1 MQQSLQIGKTQWICV
16 QEPNK
21 EIINQLA
28 QEYGF
33 HEVIVDDLIEINAQ
47 SKIDSNSKHFFLALT
62 FTKYLENDQRY
73 LFNELDVIIGDNY
86 IITTNSL
93 ESKSINDLFEAF
105 KNQADPVEWSEKESP
120 YYILYRIIDIYYD
133 KMIRSLAMSSKKLLE
148 IQDNIAEKKA
158 ENQVVEDLMNEDL
171 NKIFIKHNF
180 LSQQDIMDD
189 LKDHVNN
196 LHAKQLNVYFNS
208 LKVKLSRIVSTINIL
223 TEKNES
229 LMSAYNTF
237 TGIKN
242 NKSVTRL
249 TFVNAIFMPLTLIA
263 GIGWMSERSM
273 MTGSQNW
280 RISYPLFLLLCLA
293 LGFVTYRVFR
303 KLIMKK

>member
-1 MQQSLQIGKTQWICV
+1 
-16 QEPNK
+16 
-21 EIINQLA
+21 
-28 QEYGF
+28 
-33 HEVIVDDLIEINAQ
+33 
-47 SKIDSNSKHFFLALT
+47 
-62 FTKYLENDQRY
+62 
-73 LFNELDVIIGDNY
+73 
-86 IITTNSL
+86 
-93 ESKSINDLFEAF
+93 
-105 KNQADPVEWSEKESP
+105 
-120 YYILYRIIDIYYD
+120 
-133 KMIRSLAMSSKKLLE
+133 MSGKKLLE
-148 IQDNIAEKKA
+148 IQDNIADKKA

-189 LKDHVNN
+189 LKDHVSN

-263 GIGWMSERSM
+263 GIGGMSERSM
-273 MTGSQNW
+273 MT
-280 RISYPLFLLLCLA
+280 
-293 LGFVTYRVFR
+293 
-303 KLIMKK
+303 

>member
-1 MQQSLQIGKTQWICV
+1 
-16 QEPNK
+16 
-21 EIINQLA
+21 
-28 QEYGF
+28 
-33 HEVIVDDLIEINAQ
+33 
-47 SKIDSNSKHFFLALT
+47 
-62 FTKYLENDQRY
+62 
-73 LFNELDVIIGDNY
+73 
-86 IITTNSL
+86 
-93 ESKSINDLFEAF
+93 
-105 KNQADPVEWSEKESP
+105 
-120 YYILYRIIDIYYD
+120 
-133 KMIRSLAMSSKKLLE
+133 MIRSLAMSSKKLLE

-263 GIGWMSERSM
+263 GIG
-273 MTGSQNW
+273 
-280 RISYPLFLLLCLA
+280 
-293 LGFVTYRVFR
+293 
-303 KLIMKK
+303 